1 MTTTAIPIELFG
13 AQQLDGGSAPRVFFS
28 AHRYVQGPGVLRR
41 LSDYLPLVGSKRP
54 TLLIPG
60 DLPAALTGQVTDA
73 LQAAGVKVLV
83 QAFAGQCSAAAIER
97 HAARTTEAGC
107 DAVIALGGG
116 KAIDTA
122 KSVAFQL
129 DLPVVV
135 CPTLASSDAPC
146 SALAVV
152 YSDEGTFESVR
163 FFRGNPDLVVVDT
176 AVIAQ
181 APVRFL
187 LAGIADALATGYEAA
202 ACLANPKARSML
214 GGGISLAAQALASL
228 CSRTIHDQARAAVQ
242 AVREKRVNRELEDV
256 VEANT
261 LLSGTGFESAGT
273 AAAHAVATALTL
285 LPEVEHRFMHGEMV
299 AVGLVTQLLLEGNE
313 AEFGRVQA
321 LFREIGLPCSYADLG
336 VDLAADGKM
345 RTVVENAFNLPFIH
359 NQPFEVTPA
368 SLSRAMAEVEARS
381 GTAARAA

>member
-13 AQQLDGGSAPRVFFS
+13 AQQLDGGIAPRVFFS
-28 AHRYVQGPGVLRR
+28 AHRYVQGPGVLRK
-41 LSDYLPLVGSKRP
+41 LSDYLPLVGSQRP
-54 TLLIPG
+54 MLLIPR
-60 DLPAALTGQVTDA
+60 DLPPALTSQV
-73 LQAAGVKVLV
+73 AADLEAGGVRVLV
-83 QAFAGQCSAAAIER
+83 QPFEGQCSVTAIEQ
-97 HAARTTEAGC
+97 HAVRAREAGC

-122 KSVAFQL
+122 KSVGFQL
-129 DLPVVV
+129 GLPVIV

-146 SALAVV
+146 SALAIV

-202 ACLANPKARSML
+202 ACVANPKARSML
-214 GGGISLAAQALASL
+214 GGGISLAARALASL
-228 CSRTIHDQARAAVQ
+228 CSQTIHEQAREAVQ
-242 AVREKRVNRELEDV
+242 SVREKRVGPALEDV

-273 AAAHAVATALTL
+273 AAAHAVATALTVV
-285 LPEVEHRFMHGEMV
+285 PEVEHRFMHGELV

-313 AEFGRVQA
+313 VEFNRVQT
-321 LFREIGLPCSYADLG
+321 LFREIGLPYCFADLG
-336 VDLAADGKM
+336 LNLADSETKI

-359 NQPFEVTPA
+359 NEPFEVTPDKLFKA
-368 SLSRAMAEVEARS
+368 ITEVER
-381 GTAARAA
+381 RAGKA